1 MNLCIIRRKK
11 KKNSLQST
19 LYISIHVLP
28 PLASVSR
35 TGGTAFL
42 NSPESME
49 TLRSRLVLVFSIPPV
64 PLTDWLPTLSP
75 GLLRDNWLVLTPWL
89 PEPMPFEP
97 RWVADPGCCCCAC
110 WFTLGIWDRLSPVTC
125 LPWLASLLSG
135 CIWKAGDWGEG
146 LVRRT
151 AGLLVSGVTLLT
163 GDTEGEKKKKSVISI
178 LEAGSGLGV

>member
-1 MNLCIIRRKK
+1 
-11 KKNSLQST
+11 
-19 LYISIHVLP
+19 
-28 PLASVSR
+28 
-35 TGGTAFL
+35 
-42 NSPESME
+42 ME

-163 GDTEGEKKKKSVISI
+163 GDTDGEKKKKKSVISI
-178 LEAGSGLGV
+178 LEAGSGLSVWTKLKPCSLTSSHLDTQLTHRHAGFQDASLTTHRPRGQ